1 MSQFPPGAA
10 PPSPPFVGAPPRPFP
25 PGTFGPPAWQPPL
38 PRPRRSRAPWIVAG
52 GAVVLVA
59 AVIAAVLFWPS
70 RPAPPP
76 PPTVALTELDDG
88 VMIGYPDAAT
98 TIDIFDEPICPPC
111 SRFVTSSALDIERAV
126 NAHKLAVRY
135 HLLNFLANNSASG
148 DYSTRAV
155 AASYCV
161 AEAKNPKM
169 YVNFYVDLFAAN
181 FQPAEGGRTD
191 RTDAELAH
199 LAQTVGAPTSAA
211 DCIQQG
217 RLVSTAKTK
226 ASHGQ
231 STLTGL
237 ATEASTPQAF
247 NGTHKIDISAPSWVD
262 TLG

>member
-1 MSQFPPGAA
+1 M
-10 PPSPPFVGAPPRPFP
+10 
-25 PGTFGPPAWQPPL
+25 
-38 PRPRRSRAPWIVAG
+38 
-52 GAVVLVA
+52 
-59 AVIAAVLFWPS
+59 
-70 RPAPPP
+70 
-76 PPTVALTELDDG
+76 ALTELDDG
-88 VMIGYPDAAT
+88 VIIGYPDAPT

-111 SRFVTSSALDIERAV
+111 SRFVTSSTVDIERAV

-135 HLLNFLANNSASG
+135 HLLNFLDKNSASG

-161 AEAKNPKM
+161 AEAKGPKM
-169 YVNFYVDLFAAN
+169 YVNFYVDLFGAN
-181 FQPAEGGRTD
+181 FQPVEGGRTD

-199 LAQTVGAPTSAA
+199 LAQRVGAPTSAV

-226 ASHGQ
+226 ASQGK

-237 ATEASTPQAF
+237 GTEVSTPQAF
-247 NGTHKIDISAPSWVD
+247 NGTHKIDISAAGWVD